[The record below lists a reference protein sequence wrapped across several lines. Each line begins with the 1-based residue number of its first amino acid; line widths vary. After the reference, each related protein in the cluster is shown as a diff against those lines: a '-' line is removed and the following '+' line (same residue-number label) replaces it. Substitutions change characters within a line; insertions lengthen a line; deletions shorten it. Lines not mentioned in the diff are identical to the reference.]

1 MIQKYF
7 YEIKEWI
14 SHHRS
19 LVLQDDLD
27 LRVDEELDI
36 GLIKGKISFV
46 DGSSLYISESI
57 NLEKPSY
64 RFHFVD
70 AHSKNFR
77 RWDSAPHF
85 KKIRTFPYHF
95 HDGEKVEPSKAMT
108 SLEILELVKKI
119 VLDNISKF

>member
-7 YEIKEWI
+7 YEVKEWI
-14 SHHRS
+14 SQHRF
-19 LVLQDDLD
+19 LVLQDELD
-27 LRVDEELDI
+27 FRVDEELDI
-36 GLIKGKISFV
+36 GLIKGKVSFV

-64 RFHFVD
+64 RFHFMD
-70 AHSKNFR
+70 AQSKIFK

-85 KKIRTFPYHF
+85 KKIKTFPYHF
-95 HDGEKVEPSKAMT
+95 HNGEKVKPSKPMT

-119 VLDNISKF
+119 VLDNISKL